1 MVKENAAVS
10 QKLLAAL
17 PSDPFEQ
24 LEVAQSITSMAVIA
38 GVNKLE
44 AESGRFRETLE
55 EREKTIHSMQQ
66 RIHELEHSLE
76 ETSVRLSQALEHQV
90 SQPTNYFS
98 LLSHQNATFCFL
110 FASPER
116 DRYRRC
122 INDFKRCPIVPMLLI
137 TKGKNK

>member
-1 MVKENAAVS
+1 MVKDNAVS

-38 GVNKLE
+38 GVNKLQ

-76 ETSVRLSQALEHQV
+76 ETSARLSQALEHQV
-90 SQPTNYFS
+90 NQLTNYVS
-98 LLSHQNATFCFL
+98 LLTHQNATFSFTWFSGETQRQTL
-110 FASPER
+110 
-116 DRYRRC
+116 Y
-122 INDFKRCPIVPMLLI
+122 
-137 TKGKNK
+137 